1 MGKRGRSSMRI
12 IIIAGFL
19 GSGKTTLL
27 LSMARQLSTAT
38 QQLAIIENEIG
49 EIGIDGQYLNHEGL
63 QVQEL
68 LGGCICCT
76 LSMGLIETLEKL
88 NHLYQP
94 ALTIVEA
101 TGAAYPEAIV
111 DTVRKCR
118 FAVESVHV
126 ITLVDAGRFDMLMK
140 MMTPL
145 LSAQIR
151 DADTVILNKID
162 QVAPEVIG
170 QIRQDI
176 RELNTPAEIHAVS
189 LENQDLNSLMEQLI

>member
-1 MGKRGRSSMRI
+1 MKI

-27 LSMARQLSTAT
+27 LSMARQLSTAA

-94 ALTIVEA
+94 ALTLIEA
-101 TGAAYPEAIV
+101 TGAAYPDAIV
-111 DTVRKCR
+111 DSVRKCR
-118 FAVESVHV
+118 FAVESTHV

-151 DADTVILNKID
+151 DADTVLLNKVD
-162 QVAPEVIG
+162 RVAPEQVDR
-170 QIRQDI
+170 IRQDI
-176 RELNTPAEIHAVS
+176 RELNAPAEIHAVS
-189 LENQDLNSLMEQLI
+189 LEDQNLNGLMEHLI

>member
-1 MGKRGRSSMRI
+1 MKI

-27 LSMARQLSTAT
+27 LSMARQLGTAA

-94 ALTIVEA
+94 ALTLIEA

-111 DTVRKCR
+111 DSVRKCR
-118 FAVESVHV
+118 FAVESTHV

-151 DADTVILNKID
+151 DADTVLLNKVD
-162 QVAPEVIG
+162 RVAPEQVDR
-170 QIRQDI
+170 IRQDI
-176 RELNTPAEIHAVS
+176 RELNAPAEIHAVS
-189 LENQDLNSLMEQLI
+189 LEDQNLNGLMEHLI

>member
-1 MGKRGRSSMRI
+1 MRI

-126 ITLVDAGRFDMLMK
+126 ITLVDAARFDMLMK

>member
-1 MGKRGRSSMRI
+1 MRI

-27 LSMARQLSTAT
+27 LSMARQLSSAT
-38 QQLAIIENEIG
+38 EQLAIIENEIG

-126 ITLVDAGRFDMLMK
+126 ITLVDAGRFDMLLK

-162 QVAPEVIG
+162 QVAPEVVG

-176 RELNTPAEIHAVS
+176 SELNTAAEIHAVS